1 MIDIR
6 RVSKSFHKRDAV
18 VDAVR
23 DMSLTVERQEIVA
36 VIGPSGCGKS
46 TLLNMIAG
54 LYAPTRGHIVYKGAT
69 VADVNTDVGYM
80 TQKDNLLPWR
90 NVRDNVAFPLELAG
104 VAKSERARRADQ
116 VIEHVGLAGFED
128 RFPNELSGGMRKR
141 ACLARMLLYGAETA
155 LLDEPFAALD
165 AQLKLAM
172 HDLVLRLAS
181 ENAQTV
187 VLVTHDLMEAVTLA
201 DRVLVCTR
209 RPATVAMEQ
218 RIDLKRPRD
227 VLNVRFS
234 NEFKEFYDALWE
246 GWPMLLCQAALG
258 IVVLLIWQG
267 ASGRLVDNFFISNPI
282 DVAVRLYGWTMDGSI
297 FRHIGATVYAMTMGF
312 FIGAVGGAILGVWLG
327 VSPLASRLLN
337 PYLNA
342 LNALPKVALAP
353 LFVLWFGLGLE
364 SKIALA
370 AVLVLFLVFLNTFAG
385 VREVDQDLIDGARLM
400 RATRA
405 QVITKVIIPSAM
417 SWVFAGLKISVPYA
431 LIGAVLGE
439 MIAANRGLGYL
450 VQFSGA
456 QFDSA
461 GVFAVLF
468 VIALLAVGLNF
479 LVEIVQHR
487 MERWRI
493 VSR

>member
-1 MIDIR
+1 
-6 RVSKSFHKRDAV
+6 
-18 VDAVR
+18 
-23 DMSLTVERQEIVA
+23 MSV
-36 VIGPSGCGKS
+36 PDGK
-46 TLLNMIAG
+46 LDQ
-54 LYAPTRGHIVYKGAT
+54 AT
-69 VADVNTDVGYM
+69 V
-80 TQKDNLLPWR
+80 L
-90 NVRDNVAFPLELAG
+90 
-104 VAKSERARRADQ
+104 
-116 VIEHVGLAGFED
+116 D
-128 RFPNELSGGMRKR
+128 REAP
-141 ACLARMLLYGAETA
+141 LARPSL
-155 LLDEPFAALD
+155 
-165 AQLKLAM
+165 Q
-172 HDLVLRLAS
+172 
-181 ENAQTV
+181 
-187 VLVTHDLMEAVTLA
+187 
-201 DRVLVCTR
+201 
-209 RPATVAMEQ
+209 
-218 RIDLKRPRD
+218 
-227 VLNVRFS
+227 
-234 NEFKEFYDALWE
+234 E
-246 GWPMLLCQAALG
+246 GWPMLLCQVALG
-258 IVVLLIWQG
+258 TLVLLVWQG

-297 FRHIGATVYAMTMGF
+297 FRHLGATVYATAMGF

-327 VSPLASRLLN
+327 VSPFASRLLS

-353 LFVLWFGLGLE
+353 LFVPWFGLGLE

-405 QVITKVIIPSAM
+405 QVIAKVIIPSAM

-461 GVFAVLF
+461 GVFAVLL

-493 VSR
+493 VGR

>member
-1 MIDIR
+1 MTVPDGKLEQGAVLDR
-6 RVSKSFHKRDAV
+6 EEAPRASLPGASLRD
-18 VDAVR
+18 
-23 DMSLTVERQEIVA
+23 L
-36 VIGPSGCGKS
+36 G
-46 TLLNMIAG
+46 
-54 LYAPTRGHIVYKGAT
+54 
-69 VADVNTDVGYM
+69 
-80 TQKDNLLPWR
+80 
-90 NVRDNVAFPLELAG
+90 
-104 VAKSERARRADQ
+104 
-116 VIEHVGLAGFED
+116 
-128 RFPNELSGGMRKR
+128 
-141 ACLARMLLYGAETA
+141 
-155 LLDEPFAALD
+155 
-165 AQLKLAM
+165 
-172 HDLVLRLAS
+172 
-181 ENAQTV
+181 
-187 VLVTHDLMEAVTLA
+187 
-201 DRVLVCTR
+201 
-209 RPATVAMEQ
+209 
-218 RIDLKRPRD
+218 
-227 VLNVRFS
+227 
-234 NEFKEFYDALWE
+234 

-282 DVAVRLYGWTMDGSI
+282 DVGARLYGWIMDGSI
-297 FRHIGATVYAMTMGF
+297 FRHLAATVYATAMGF
-312 FIGAVGGAILGVWLG
+312 FIGAVGGAVLGVWLG
-327 VSPLASRLLN
+327 VSPFASRLLN

-468 VIALLAVGLNF
+468 VIALLAVALNF

-493 VSR
+493 VGR